1 MHRLIKRKRNY
12 ILEIDYLQCFVLSRL
27 SFSKLKINHLCY
39 IFHGAEES
47 ERSRDTLRFQKNN
60 RSRKFCR
67 LIHKQVWSKVG
78 KILRIFLFVRE
89 YTIYG
94 FAKIVEVFFKFEYKE
109 DFV

>member
-12 ILEIDYLQCFVLSRL
+12 ILEIDFLQCVSRL
-27 SFSKLKINHLCY
+27 SFSKLKINYLCY
-39 IFHGAEES
+39 IHHGAEEPK
-47 ERSRDTLRFQKNN
+47 RNRDTLRFQKNN

-67 LIHKQVWSKVG
+67 LIRKQVWSKVG

-89 YTIYG
+89 YNIYG